1 MAAQKNYKR
10 IEILVNGI
18 YRGEVRYPHCP
29 LFRLDLND
37 MTRFLYEK
45 RPSLKYEK
53 EVEIWID
60 GEQAFI
66 YNKKR
71 ASLRNKKIAV

>member
-1 MAAQKNYKR
+1 MKARSKDFIR

-18 YRGEVRYPHCP
+18 YRGEVHYPHYP
-29 LFRLDLND
+29 LFRLDIND

-71 ASLRNKKIAV
+71 HH